1 MNTEFI
7 QAMAEILDVLPSSLN
22 EDSNFKDLPEWDS
35 LAALSVMVKI
45 EDTYKKVIDPSVL
58 RNSRTIGEL
67 IANIKAS

>member
-7 QAMAEILDVLPSSLN
+7 QALEEILDVPLGSLN
-22 EDSNFKDLPEWDS
+22 EASDFKEQPEWDS

-45 EDTYKKVIDPSVL
+45 EDSYKKVIDPLVL
-58 RNSRTIGEL
+58 KNSRTIGEL